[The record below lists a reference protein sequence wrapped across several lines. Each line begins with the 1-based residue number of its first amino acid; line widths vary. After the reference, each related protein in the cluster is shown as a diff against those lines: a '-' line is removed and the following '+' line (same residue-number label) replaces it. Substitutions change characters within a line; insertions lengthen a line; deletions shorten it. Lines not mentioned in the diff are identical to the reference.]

1 MVTTNTTTNHA
12 ITVQYKETA
21 VVDEYYH
28 QQLLLVSTSQP
39 LEFMYMECYENI
51 ILNFLADQE
60 YKFEDEAWYEV
71 QIEIATPADKPVELI
86 LVSTKQIEILGT

>member
-1 MVTTNTTTNHA
+1 MKTTNTTTHA

-21 VVDEYYH
+21 VVDEYYN

-60 YKFEDEAWYEV
+60 YKFEDATWYEV

>member
-1 MVTTNTTTNHA
+1 MPTTNTTTNA

-39 LEFMYMECYENI
+39 LEFMCMEYYENI

-60 YKFEDEAWYEV
+60 YKFEDETWYEV